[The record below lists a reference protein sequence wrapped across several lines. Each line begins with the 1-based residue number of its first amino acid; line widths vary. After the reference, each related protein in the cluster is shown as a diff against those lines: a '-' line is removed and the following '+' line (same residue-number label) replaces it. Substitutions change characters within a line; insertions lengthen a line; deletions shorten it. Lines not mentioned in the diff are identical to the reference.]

1 MTMARKPALQPIH
14 ADSPQ
19 WPLVDERAREE
30 IAKRKPKPADVQ
42 RAAKIYHLLAEEFP
56 HAHCALQFTN
66 AFELLCAT
74 ILSAQCTDERVNMV
88 TPELF
93 RHYPTPAKMKDA
105 DEEHLRELIRSTGFF
120 NSKAKALLETARIL
134 TEQFNG
140 EVPVAIPDLIQLRG
154 TARKT
159 ANVVRMHAFGLP
171 GISVDTHY
179 GRITQRLGLTK
190 ATDPEKIEF
199 DTAALLPPEWWTHF
213 ADAVIL
219 HGRKTC
225 QSRKPKCESC
235 RLAELCP
242 SAGQGGTDA
251 AKAKVKSKG
260 KAKGTAKPKS
270 KS

>member
-1 MTMARKPALQPIH
+1 MH
-14 ADSPQ
+14 ADSPLWEQ
-19 WPLVDERAREE
+19 VDERAREE
-30 IAKRKPKPADVQ
+30 VAKRKPKPADIE
-42 RAAKIYHLLAEEFP
+42 RAARLYERLAEEFP
-56 HAHCALQFTN
+56 DVHCALHFTN

-93 RHYPTPAKMKDA
+93 RRYPTPARMMAVA
-105 DEEHLRELIRSTGFF
+105 DGELEEVIRTTGFF
-120 NSKAKALLETARIL
+120 NSKAKALRETSRTL
-134 TEQFNG
+134 VEEFGG
-140 EVPVAIPDLIQLRG
+140 EVPMSIPELMKLRG

-179 GRITQRLGLTK
+179 GRITQRLGLTTAK
-190 ATDPEKIEF
+190 DPEKIEF
-199 DTAALLPPEWWTHF
+199 DTAALLPPERWTHF

-225 QSRKPKCESC
+225 QARAPKCESC

-242 SAGQGGTDA
+242 SAGKVDR
-251 AKAKVKSKG
+251 AKELEAKSLR
-260 KAKGTAKPKS
+260 KASAKK
-270 KS
+270 K